1 MDSEISRRNFLKGA
15 AGVSALTLSGLCFI
29 DISPAKA
36 DTVKYPI
43 TRFRNVCPRNCHDT
57 CGMITEVQDGKVIR
71 VYGDPDHPITKGAMC
86 VKGVSYIKQL
96 YSPER
101 QLHPMKRVGKKGEGK
116 WQRISW
122 DEAITTI
129 TDKFKETIA
138 EDGNAEAIWGY
149 WYSGTLGAVTNY
161 SMNRRFLYKLGAS
174 RIAQTVCSEAG
185 KEACKY
191 TFGTQE
197 GMDPEDFV
205 NSKLIVSWGVNEQA
219 TNVHAFNF
227 YNKAFEK
234 GAKYVVVNPRRTE
247 GAAMADMH
255 IQPRPGTDAALALGM
270 MNVIIAENLYDK
282 DFVEKNT
289 LGFKELKERVKE
301 YPVEKVSQITDVPVK
316 QIVEF
321 ARLYAKTDPAAIRV
335 GFGIQRNTNGG
346 MMVRTISCLPGLCG
360 NWGKP
365 GAGLLYINTNWKWN
379 FKHLYHFDTPK
390 SRSLN
395 INKLGEVLL
404 EKKDPVKALYVYN
417 SNPLGMTANLNKVK
431 KGLEREDLFTVV
443 HDLFMTDTADYADI
457 FLPASHFI
465 EQWDFHQAY
474 WGLVV
479 QVNEKAV
486 EPLGEARPNYEV
498 FRALAKGMG
507 YTDKT
512 FDEDP
517 VDIIKG
523 ALNTDDP
530 RMKGLTFE
538 RLVKE
543 GATRIN
549 TPDSP
554 AVFFKDHKF
563 PTPSGKIEF
572 YSEQV
577 AKHGLD
583 PVPFYAA
590 PLESRDGSPKLHK
603 KYPLVLLTGATKNLL
618 STQWSQEAYNQEID
632 PVRRIEISPEDA
644 KARGIKTG
652 DLVRV
657 KNDRGSIQLTALV
670 IDTVRPGVAS
680 ADKAW
685 WPKLC
690 PDNQNVNFLT
700 PDTLADMAD
709 NSTYHTNLIQVEK
722 V

>member
-1 MDSEISRRNFLKGA
+1 MGVKVSRRSFLKGA
-15 AGVSALTLSGLCFI
+15 VGTSVLTLSGLNFI
-29 DISPAKA
+29 QIAPAKA

-71 VYGDPDHPITKGAMC
+71 VCGDQDHPITKGALC
-86 VKGVSYIKQL
+86 LKGATYAKQIN
-96 YSPER
+96 SPQR
-101 QLHPMKRVGKKGEGK
+101 QLFPLKRVGKKGEGK
-116 WQRISW
+116 FEQISW
-122 DEAITTI
+122 DEAIKTI
-129 TDKFKETIA
+129 TDNFKKNISQYGSES
-138 EDGNAEAIWGY
+138 IWGY
-149 WYSGTLGAVTNY
+149 WYSGTLGAATNY
-161 SMNRRFLYKLGAS
+161 SMNRRFLYRLGAS

-185 KEACKY
+185 KEACTY
-191 TFGTQE
+191 TFGTME
-197 GMDPEDFV
+197 GMDPQDFV
-205 NSKLIVSWGVNEQA
+205 NSKLIISWGVNEQA

-227 YNKAFEK
+227 YNQAFEK

-247 GAAMADMH
+247 GAAMADIH

-270 MNVIIAENLYDK
+270 MNIIISENLYDK
-282 DFVEKNT
+282 DFVENYT
-289 LGFKELKERVKE
+289 LGFEELRERVKD
-301 YPVEKVSQITDVPVK
+301 YPVEKVSQITDIPTE
-316 QIVEF
+316 QIIEF
-321 ARLYAKTDPAAIRV
+321 ARLYATTKPAAIRV

-360 NWGKP
+360 QWGKH

-379 FKHLYHFDTPK
+379 YSHLYHFPTPK
-390 SRSLN
+390 TRSLN

-404 EKKDPVKALYVYN
+404 EEKNPPVNALYVYN
-417 SNPLGMTANLNKVK
+417 SNPLGMTTNLNKVK
-431 KGLEREDLFTVV
+431 EGLQREDLFTVV
-443 HDLFMTDTADYADI
+443 HDLFLTDTADYADI
-457 FLPASHFI
+457 FLPASHFM

-486 EPLGEARPNYEV
+486 EPQGEALPNYEV
-498 FRALAKGMG
+498 FRRLAKGMG
-507 YTDKT
+507 FTEET

-523 ALNTDDP
+523 TLNSGDP
-530 RMKGLTFE
+530 RMEGITFE
-538 RLVKE
+538 RLVEE
-543 GATRIN
+543 GALRIN
-549 TPDSP
+549 TPETP

-572 YSEQV
+572 YSE
-577 AKHGLD
+577 KLKEHGLD
-583 PVPFYAA
+583 PLPIYYA
-590 PLESRDGSPKLHK
+590 PEESRDGSPELHE

-618 STQWSQEAYNQEID
+618 STQWSNEEYIQEID
-632 PVRRIEISPEDA
+632 PIRKVEISPQDA
-644 KARGIKTG
+644 KERGIKTG
-652 DLVRV
+652 DKVVV
-657 KNDRGSIQLTALV
+657 KNDRGSIELTALV
-670 IDTVRPGVAS
+670 IDTVKSGVAS

-700 PDTLADMAD
+700 PDRLADMAD
-709 NSTYHTNLIQVEK
+709 NSTYHTNLVQIEK